1 MRIMI
6 EASGSL
12 VSGYMIKAIQDA
24 GHIAVASDIDTANHG
39 AILADDFIKMPR
51 VSAPDLWQQTE
62 QLLSAHQV
70 DIVIPSLD
78 ETLLGWAERREYF
91 ASRGVHVILS
101 DVATIATFQD
111 KWRTYEFFQSAG
123 IPTPATSLTQDYWVV
138 KPRLGRGGKGIHMG
152 DAPQDMT
159 DMISQEFIKGTEYTC
174 DCFFDGN
181 GRPVYI
187 VPRKR
192 DSVVDGK
199 SLRGITVRHDRI
211 DALIR
216 RIGSRIALRGPVN
229 FQCIE
234 TAEDELFF
242 IECNPRIAGGMA
254 LGFAASEN
262 WISLIV
268 SNLVRGSDISAKPV
282 RYDLRMVRYY
292 AECFIPAS

>member
-12 VSGYMIKAIQDA
+12 VSGYLIKAIQEA
-24 GHIAVASDIDTANHG
+24 GHTAVASDIDATNHG
-39 AILADDFIKMPR
+39 AVLADDFIKMPR
-51 VSAPDLWQQTE
+51 VSATDLWQQTE
-62 QLLSAHQV
+62 RLLKAHQV
-70 DIVIPSLD
+70 DMVIPSLD
-78 ETLLGWAERREYF
+78 ETLVGWAERREYF
-91 ASRGVHVILS
+91 AALGVHVILS
-101 DVATIATFQD
+101 DEETIATFQD
-111 KWRTYEFFQSAG
+111 KWRTYEFFHRAG
-123 IPTPATSLTQDYWVV
+123 IPTPATSLTQDHWVV
-138 KPRLGRGGKGIHMG
+138 KPRLGRGGKGIYMG
-152 DAPQDMT
+152 NASQDMT

-174 DCFFDGN
+174 DCFFDRN
-181 GRPVYI
+181 GEAVYI
-187 VPRKR
+187 VPRRR

-199 SLRGITVRHDRI
+199 SLKGITVRHDRI

-216 RIGSRIALRGPVN
+216 RIGSQITLRGPVN

-234 TAEDELFF
+234 TAENELFF

-268 SNLVRGSDISAKPV
+268 SNLVRGENVAPKPI

>member
-12 VSGYMIKAIQDA
+12 VSGYLIKAIQEA
-24 GHIAVASDIDTANHG
+24 GHTAVASDIDVANHG
-39 AILADDFIKMPR
+39 TVLADDFIKMPR

-62 QLLSAHQV
+62 ELLSAHGV
-70 DIVIPSLD
+70 DIVVPSLD
-78 ETLLGWAERREYF
+78 ETLVGWAERREHF
-91 ASRGVHVILS
+91 SALGIHIILS
-101 DVATIATFQD
+101 DAETVAIFQD
-111 KWRTYEFFQSAG
+111 KWRTYEFFRRAG
-123 IPTPATSLTQDYWVV
+123 IPTPATSLTQDHWVV
-138 KPRLGRGGKGIHMG
+138 KPRLGRGGKGIYMG
-152 DAPQDMT
+152 DVPQDMT

-174 DCFFDGN
+174 DCFFDRN
-181 GRPVYI
+181 NEPVYI

-199 SLRGITVRHDRI
+199 SLKGITVRHERI
-211 DALIR
+211 DAHIR
-216 RIGSRIALRGPVN
+216 RIGSQIPLRGPVN

-234 TAEDELFF
+234 TAEGELFF

-262 WISLIV
+262 WIALIA
-268 SNLVRGSDISAKPV
+268 SNIVRGEDVTPKPV

-292 AECFIPAS
+292 AECFIPA

>member
-24 GHIAVASDIDTANHG
+24 GHTAVASDIDAGNHG
-39 AILADDFIKMPR
+39 AVLADDFIEMPR
-51 VSAPDLWQQTE
+51 VSDPHLWQKTE
-62 QLLSAHQV
+62 ELLKSRNI

-78 ETLLGWAERREYF
+78 ETLEGWAERRDYF
-91 ASRGVHVILS
+91 GTMGIHVVLS
-101 DVATIATFQD
+101 NLETIAVFQD
-111 KWRTYEFFQSAG
+111 KWRTYEFFQRAG
-123 IPTPATSLTQDYWVV
+123 IPTPATSLTQDHWVV
-138 KPRLGRGGKGIHMG
+138 KPRFGRGGKGIYLG
-152 DAPQDMT
+152 EAPQDMT
-159 DMISQEFIKGTEYTC
+159 GMISQEFIKGTEYTC
-174 DCFFDGN
+174 DCFFDRSGE
-181 GRPVYI
+181 PLYI

-192 DSVVDGK
+192 DLVVEGK
-199 SLRGITVRHDRI
+199 SLKGITVRHQGI
-211 DALIR
+211 DALVR
-216 RIGSRIALRGPVN
+216 RIGTQIALRGPVN

-234 TAEDELFF
+234 TSEKELFF

-268 SNLVRGSDISAKPV
+268 SNLVRGESLCPKPV